1 MSRHI
6 IKKGISGSVAVLL
19 SRMMGLI
26 RDIMVARF
34 VGGGASMSAWVLAF
48 RIPNTFRRF
57 LGEGAATQALIP
69 MLGDIIKNRGM
80 EEGRKSFGTILAT
93 IALVL
98 GVIAVIIAVIS
109 LSLQPYFH
117 VYRVNAAL
125 GLMPILMPYT
135 LFICLT
141 GICAGI
147 LNLFEHY
154 FLPAMTSIVMN
165 IAIIAAVV
173 IYCNSSTEI
182 LINRMSWAVL
192 ISGVFQLGLLMY
204 LLHKIDAFPRRF
216 IPSTWRNP
224 VIKEFIT
231 LAIPGFIGAAAMQIN
246 TLVDSFIA
254 VYLGDYA
261 APALYFSER
270 LIYLPIGIF
279 AVSLGN
285 ACLVAM
291 SKNAAENK
299 ILELIGNLIYG
310 LKQMIF
316 ISIPIALFLLFFRL
330 PILSLIYRGDRFGVK
345 SLDETAWAMLFY
357 CLGIPAFCMLKII
370 VSAYYSRKEMK
381 TPVKVALF
389 CVILN
394 LVLNLILMYPLR
406 QGGIALA
413 TVISSFV
420 NCFIL
425 LFLLRKLGSEAKAK
439 ITVLVSL
446 VKTLISGFLAIAI
459 SLYLYNLCHKITF
472 IINID
477 WRGLVSLCIAGLVFC
492 IGFFVI
498 NLILKSSDQKEWLSL
513 IKEKLYK

>member
-6 IKKGISGSVAVLL
+6 IRKGISGSMAVLL
-19 SRMMGLI
+19 SRIVGLI

-69 MLGDIIKNRGM
+69 LLGDIIKNKGM
-80 EEGRKSFGTILAT
+80 EEGRKNFGTILAT
-93 IALVL
+93 ITLALGIIAV
-98 GVIAVIIAVIS
+98 VIAVISIF
-109 LSLQPYFH
+109 LQSYFQ

-154 FLPAMTSIVMN
+154 FLPAMTSVILN
-165 IAIIAAVV
+165 IAIIIAVAL
-173 IYCNSSTEI
+173 YCNSSTEI
-182 LINRMSWAVL
+182 LINRMSWAVF
-192 ISGVFQLGLLMY
+192 ISGIFQLALLMY
-204 LLHKIDAFPRRF
+204 LLYKIDAMPHHF
-216 IPSTWRNP
+216 IPGLWNCP
-224 VIKEFIT
+224 IVKEFVT

-291 SKNAAENK
+291 SKNAAEK
-299 ILELIGNLIYG
+299 KVLELIGNLVYG

-316 ISIPIALFLLFFRL
+316 ISIPIAVFLLFFRF
-330 PILSLIYRGDRFGVK
+330 PILSLIYKGDRFGVK
-345 SLDETAWAMLFY
+345 SLDEAAWAMLFY

-370 VSAYYSRKEMK
+370 VSAYYSRKEIK

-389 CVILN
+389 CVVLN
-394 LVLNLILMYPLR
+394 FVLNLILMYPLR

-413 TVISSFV
+413 TVISSFA

-425 LFLLRKLGSEAKAK
+425 LFLLRKLGSRSNAK
-439 ITVLVSL
+439 TDVLISL
-446 VKTLISGFLAIAI
+446 VKTLLSAFIAIAV
-459 SLYLYNLCHKITF
+459 SLYLYGLCHKLAIL
-472 IINID
+472 NRID
-477 WRGLVSLCIAGLVFC
+477 WRGIISLCIAGCIFC
-492 IGFFVI
+492 LGFFII
-498 NLILKSSDQKEWLSL
+498 NLLIKSSDQKEWLNL
-513 IKEKLYK
+513 IIEKIK

>member
-1 MSRHI
+1 M
-6 IKKGISGSVAVLL
+6 AVLL
-19 SRMMGLI
+19 SRVVGLI

-69 MLGDIIKNRGM
+69 LLGDIIKNKGL
-80 EEGRKSFGTILAT
+80 EEARRNFGTILAT
-93 IALVL
+93 ITLVL
-98 GVIAVIIAVIS
+98 GVITIVIAVVSIF
-109 LSLQPYFH
+109 LQPYFQ

-154 FLPAMTSIVMN
+154 FWPAMTSVVMN
-165 IAIIAAVV
+165 IAIIIALAL
-173 IYCNSSTEI
+173 YYNSSTEI

-192 ISGVFQLGLLMY
+192 ISGIFQLGLLMY
-204 LLHKIDAFPRRF
+204 LLYKINALPHNFVPGLWNSPIIKQF
-216 IPSTWRNP
+216 I
-224 VIKEFIT
+224 V

-299 ILELIGNLIYG
+299 ILELIGNLVYG

-316 ISIPIALFLLFFRL
+316 ISIPIAVFLLFFRF
-330 PILSLIYRGDRFGVK
+330 PILSLIYRGDRFGTK
-345 SLDETAWAMLFY
+345 SLDEAAWAMLFY

-389 CVILN
+389 CVLLN
-394 LVLNLILMYPLR
+394 FVLNLILMYPLR

-425 LFLLRKLGSEAKAK
+425 LFLLRKLGRKPNAK
-439 ITVLVSL
+439 TDVLLSL
-446 VKTLISGFLAIAI
+446 TKTLISAFIAIAV
-459 SLYLYNLCHKITF
+459 SFYLYRLYHKLTIL
-472 IINID
+472 NSID
-477 WRGLVSLCIAGLVFC
+477 WRGLISLSMAALIFC
-492 IGFFVI
+492 IGFFII
-498 NLILKSSDQKEWLSL
+498 NLILKSSDQKEWLNL
-513 IKEKLYK
+513 IAEKLK